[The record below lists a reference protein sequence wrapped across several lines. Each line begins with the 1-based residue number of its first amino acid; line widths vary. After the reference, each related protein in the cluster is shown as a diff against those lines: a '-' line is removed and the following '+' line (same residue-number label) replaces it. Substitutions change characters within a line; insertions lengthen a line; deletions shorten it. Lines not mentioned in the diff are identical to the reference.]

1 MFPFRGTRTIVGKC
15 GHDETEEY
23 RRLAQQCL
31 ETGAEHQQPRGASYL
46 GPDGARARDIG
57 AAKFPLRSGVSAS
70 CSTATAD
77 PTQGRQERVGRPP
90 LSIKIN
96 QTIKLTPSRGDGSL
110 RLSAS

>member
-57 AAKFPLRSGVSAS
+57 AAKFPLRSLGQLFDSNSRSNPRTTRKSRQA
-70 CSTATAD
+70 AT
-77 PTQGRQERVGRPP
+77 QHQ
-90 LSIKIN
+90 N
-96 QTIKLTPSRGDGSL
+96 
-110 RLSAS
+110 